1 MRTGNTE
8 LLRSFYVSLLGV
20 VSLMMGIRAKDST
33 DGWGGLGVI
42 SCFFLLSA
50 CAAYF
55 TMRHYQRVEAFKNKR
70 YAMLLL
76 KGAIALSAAAFI
88 ISAIPLLSHA

>member
-20 VSLMMGIRAKDST
+20 VSLMMGIRAKDGT
-33 DGWGGLGVI
+33 DGWRGFAVI

-50 CAAYF
+50 CAAYL
-55 TMRHYQRVEAFKNKR
+55 TMRHYQGVETFKNQR
-70 YAMLLL
+70 YATFLL
-76 KGAIALSAAAFI
+76 KGSIVLSAAAFI
-88 ISAIPLLSHA
+88 IGAIPLLSHL